1 MIRKH
6 SVRKALIAGLSL
18 AGLVAV
24 GSPASAA
31 WNNVFQVTCNTCNT
45 RTNTSYYSPPPAP
58 VAAAPA
64 AAPCNTQQCNTSYV
78 QRSYYEP
85 VTSYE
90 RKSYYEAVTSYRTS
104 YYYEPVTT
112 TRTSYYYD
120 PCSCSYKPQCQQ
132 EVSYS
137 LKTQQCPQTNYVERT
152 YYQPV
157 TSYRQSYY
165 YQPVTQCCTTTVGDP
180 VAAPGGAPVSV
191 PGVSPAPAP
200 AMAPAAVNPAPAPVG
215 MPGTSQPPL
224 APVSPAPA
232 TTPAVGEQRT
242 PGVSY
247 NPSLAPVTPAPL
259 APAKPA
265 AVRPDRLT
273 SLPGASGSPLRGQVL
288 GLNTQPVSNAQV
300 TFVSAENAGMSMV
313 AQADGFGR
321 FQADLPSGVYQVYL
335 RGPQSGSQQLSQT
348 VRVTG
353 NNEVLRLV
361 SR

>member
-6 SVRKALIAGLSL
+6 AVRKALIASLSL
-18 AGLVAV
+18 AGWVAM
-24 GSPASAA
+24 GSSASAA

-58 VAAAPA
+58 VAAAP
-64 AAPCNTQQCNTSYV
+64 APCNTQQCNTSYV

-112 TRTSYYYD
+112 TRTSYYFD

-157 TSYRQSYY
+157 TSYRQAYY

-180 VAAPGGAPVSV
+180 VAAPGGAPMTV
-191 PGVSPAPAP
+191 PGVSPAPAASP
-200 AMAPAAVNPAPAPVG
+200 SGVAPATVSPAPAPVG
-215 MPGTSQPPL
+215 MPNTSQPPMA
-224 APVSPAPA
+224 APSPAAPM
-232 TTPAVGEQRT
+232 VGEQRT

-247 NPSLAPVTPAPL
+247 NPAATPLTPAPL
-259 APAKPA
+259 APVKPA
-265 AVRPDRLT
+265 SIRPDRLT
-273 SLPGASGSPLRGQVL
+273 SLPGAAGNPLRGQVL

-300 TFVSAENAGMSMV
+300 TFVSADNAGVSLV
-313 AQADGFGR
+313 AQSDNFGR
-321 FQADLPSGVYQVYL
+321 FQADLPTGVYQVYL
-335 RGPQSGSQQLSQT
+335 RGPQNGGQQLAQT

-353 NNEVLRLV
+353 ANDTLRLV

>member
-1 MIRKH
+1 MNRMQT
-6 SVRKALIAGLSL
+6 VRKAFLAGLSL
-18 AGLVAV
+18 LGLGAM
-24 GSPASAA
+24 STPASAA
-31 WNNVFQVTCNTCNT
+31 WNNVFQVTCWNCQN

-58 VAAAPA
+58 VAMAPA
-64 AAPCNTQQCNTSYV
+64 AAPVNQQQCNTSYV

-90 RKSYYEAVTSYRTS
+90 RKSYYEAVTTYRTS

-137 LKTQQCPQTNYVERT
+137 LKAQQCPQTQYVERA

-180 VAAPGGAPVSV
+180 VAAPGAAPLNMAPPAAASSPAPVNVSPAPVGVSGTGAPPLAS
-191 PGVSPAPAP
+191 PSPAPASPAPAP
-200 AMAPAAVNPAPAPVG
+200 VT
-215 MPGTSQPPL
+215 PG
-224 APVSPAPA
+224 
-232 TTPAVGEQRT
+232 VGEQRT

-247 NPSLAPVTPAPL
+247 NPAAPINPTPI
-259 APAKPA
+259 APARPA

-273 SLPGASGSPLRGQVL
+273 SLPGATASPVRGQVL
-288 GLNTQPVSNAQV
+288 AMNSQPVSNTQV
-300 TFVSAENAGMSMV
+300 TFVSADQAGMSLV
-313 AQADGFGR
+313 ANTDNAGR

-335 RGPQSGSQQLSQT
+335 RGSKSDQQLAQT
-348 VRVTG
+348 VRVG
-353 NNEVLRLV
+353 DRNDILRLV